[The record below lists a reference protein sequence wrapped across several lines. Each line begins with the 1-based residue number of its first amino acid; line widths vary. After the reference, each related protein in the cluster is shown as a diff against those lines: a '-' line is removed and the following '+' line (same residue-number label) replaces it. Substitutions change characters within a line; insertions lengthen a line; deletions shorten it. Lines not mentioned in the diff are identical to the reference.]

1 MSNIVD
7 NSSALISRRIA
18 GERKTHG
25 WSLAELA
32 SRSGVSRAMLSKIQR
47 CEVSPTASVLLRI
60 ATALDM
66 TLAELLTD
74 AREEPRFQARADQP
88 SWIDPATDYHRRQ
101 VYLTSRLPLELVE
114 VILPPQASVAI
125 PASSYAHIRQ
135 VVWVLEGILTIAQG
149 DETDVLATGDRLEFG
164 PPADSAFRNDTNV
177 PCRYLVA
184 VLRQR

>member
-1 MSNIVD
+1 MD
-7 NSSALISRRIA
+7 NSGALISRRIS

-32 SRSGVSRAMLSKIQR
+32 SRSGVSRAMLSKIER

-60 ATALDM
+60 ATAFDM

-74 AREEPRFQARADQP
+74 TREEPRFQARADQP
-88 SWIDPATDYHRRQ
+88 SWIDPTTDYHRRQ

-114 VILPPQASVAI
+114 VVLPPQASIAI

-135 VVWVLEGILTIAQG
+135 VVWVIEGTLTVVEG
-149 DETDVLATGDRLEFG
+149 DATNVLAAGDRFEFG
-164 PPADSAFRNDTNV
+164 PPADSAFRNDTDA